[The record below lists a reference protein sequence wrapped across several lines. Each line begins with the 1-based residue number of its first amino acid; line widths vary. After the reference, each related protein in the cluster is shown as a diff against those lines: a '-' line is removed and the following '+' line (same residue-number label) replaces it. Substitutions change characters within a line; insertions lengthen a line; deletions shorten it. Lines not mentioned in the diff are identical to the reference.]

1 MIQFL
6 YHGPFFDS
14 SCLKAKLYFFTYP
27 YNFNNRFPHMS
38 AKDYTF
44 IGLNYRFYNNNGI
57 LIFLFYFVVMS
68 TVL

>member
-27 YNFNNRFPHMS
+27 YNFNNCFPRMS
-38 AKDYTF
+38 AKNYT
-44 IGLNYRFYNNNGI
+44 
-57 LIFLFYFVVMS
+57 S
-68 TVL
+68 TITKVQSLADDV

>member
-27 YNFNNRFPHMS
+27 YNFNNCFPHMS

-44 IGLNYRFYNNNGI
+44 IGLIISLHNNNVI
-57 LIFLFYFVVMS
+57 
-68 TVL
+68 